1 MMLPLF
7 FISIHCPPPF
17 LLRIF
22 FCQAAKQPAGK
33 ESKPPKR
40 GDFSNSYT
48 VIAKARNSKTEESV
62 GLRVKPSKKSTA
74 IRRLM
79 AGDTLTV
86 IAVGKTWSK
95 VKDPETGK
103 TGYVANDYI
112 RKA

>member
-1 MMLPLF
+1 MMTK
-7 FISIHCPPPF
+7 F
-17 LLRIF
+17 L
-22 FCQAAKQPAGK
+22 KSTKPGK
-33 ESKPPKR
+33 YDLNERSD
-40 GDFSNSYT
+40 DFKKVKSYT

-62 GLRVKPSKKSTA
+62 GLRVKPCKKSNA

>member
-1 MMLPLF
+1 M
-7 FISIHCPPPF
+7 SGEN
-17 LLRIF
+17 
-22 FCQAAKQPAGK
+22 KPAGK

-62 GLRVKPSKKSTA
+62 GLRVKPCKKSNA

-86 IAVGKTWSK
+86 IAVGKTWSQ